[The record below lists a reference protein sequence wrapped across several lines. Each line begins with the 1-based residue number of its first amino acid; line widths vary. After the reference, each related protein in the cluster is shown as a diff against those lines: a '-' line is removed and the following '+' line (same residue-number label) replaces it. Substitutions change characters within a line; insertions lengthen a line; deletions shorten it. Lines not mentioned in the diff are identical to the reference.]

1 MKTSPIALFVY
12 NRKLHTDQT
21 VTALKANTLSANSDL
36 FIFSDAAKEQSSIT
50 QVQEVR
56 EYVKTVTGFR
66 SVTIVER
73 EENFGL
79 AKSIVAGVT
88 ELTKK
93 YGQVIVLEDDLVTSK
108 YFLQYMND
116 ALNQYV
122 DQPQVMHIS
131 GYMFPI
137 DSKRLPSTYF
147 LRTASCWGWAT
158 WHRAWINFE
167 KSPESLIAKFNDKA
181 IRRFNMDG
189 TYDFWKQV
197 LMNQEGKISTWAI
210 FWYASVFQHRGLC
223 LHPAESMVI
232 NIGNDGSG
240 MNCGKND
247 SFNSK
252 LYGKPISFF
261 EPILAE
267 NELALRRTKLFFLS
281 LKPSVGTRIY
291 RRLKNLLIKVL

>member
-1 MKTSPIALFVY
+1 MKTAPIALFVY
-12 NRKLHTDQT
+12 NRKSHTNQT
-21 VTALKANTLSANSDL
+21 VTALKANTLSDVSDL
-36 FIFSDAAKEQSSIT
+36 FIYSDAAKDQNSIT

-66 SVTIVER
+66 SVTIIER
-73 EENFGL
+73 EENLGL
-79 AKSIVAGVT
+79 ARSIVAGVT
-88 ELTKK
+88 ELTKE
-93 YGQVIVLEDDLVTSK
+93 YGQVIVLEDDLITSK

-116 ALNQYV
+116 ALNQYF

-137 DSKRLPSTYF
+137 SSKGLPSTYF

-158 WHRAWINFE
+158 WHRAWAHFE
-167 KSPESLIAKFNDKA
+167 KSPESLLAKFNNEEIK
-181 IRRFNMDG
+181 RFNMDG

-197 LMNQEGKISTWAI
+197 IMNHERKISTWAV
-210 FWYASVFQHRGLC
+210 FWYASVFQRRGLC

-240 MNCGKND
+240 INCGKNN
-247 SFNSK
+247 SFDSK
-252 LYGKPISFF
+252 LYGKPIVFF
-261 EPILAE
+261 ETTLAE
-267 NELALRRTKLFFLS
+267 NKIALLRTKLFFLS
-281 LKPSVGTRIY
+281 LKPSISIRIY